1 MRPLADEVVRRLKLR
16 AATNN
21 RSLEDEARHI
31 LEQAAEG
38 DMEGK
43 VTAFRALSVRLR
55 KETCELSRTP
65 SDVLVSE
72 DRASGH
78 RDT

>member
-1 MRPLADEVVRRLKLR
+1 
-16 AATNN
+16 
-21 RSLEDEARHI
+21 
-31 LEQAAEG
+31 
-38 DMEGK
+38 MEGK